1 MTDTAPDVQERLDA
15 LMRQRS
21 GSERVRMM
29 SEMFDFAKALVLSN
43 LRNTHADTSE
53 AELHVLLF
61 DRLYGDELD
70 PAQRTGFAARL
81 RGERPTT

>member
-1 MTDTAPDVQERLDA
+1 MTDTAPDVQARIDA

-21 GSERVRMM
+21 GTDRVRMM

-43 LRNTHADTSE
+43 LRDTHADASE

-61 DRLYGDELD
+61 DRLYGEEID
-70 PAQRTGFAARL
+70 PAQRARVVARL
-81 RGERPTT
+81 RGDRPAV